1 MLATLAKA
9 FLLPM
14 LPEGFEMRCCEW
26 DLWWF
31 VPGGGVLDAEGALD
45 ETETVGFGPASEG
58 AVLAETILTA
68 AVSCFVLKTVA
79 VLPLLRL
86 LLRMG
91 ALGLGPDIL
100 TVVVMRVVRPPGEGV
115 DDDDEVV
122 VPAESAF
129 ACAACVARPAP
140 EIDAAAAAV
149 PGLGLEQTPPAVSA
163 ACAAK

>member
-9 FLLPM
+9 FLVPM
-14 LPEGFEMRCCEW
+14 LPEGLEMRCCEC

-31 VPGGGVLDAEGALD
+31 VPEGGVLDAEGALD

-58 AVLAETILTA
+58 AVLAATILTA
-68 AVSCFVLKTVA
+68 AVRFLVLKTVV

-115 DDDDEVV
+115 DDRDEDELL
-122 VPAESAF
+122 PAKSTF
-129 ACAACVARPAP
+129 ACAAAFVA
-140 EIDAAAAAV
+140 
-149 PGLGLEQTPPAVSA
+149 
-163 ACAAK
+163 

>member
-14 LPEGFEMRCCEW
+14 LPEGFEMRCCEC

-58 AVLAETILTA
+58 AVLAATILTA
-68 AVSCFVLKTVA
+68 AVRFLVLKTVV

-100 TVVVMRVVRPPGEGV
+100 TVVVMRVVRPPGERVG
-115 DDDDEVV
+115 DDEDEP
-122 VPAESAF
+122 VPPDNTC
-129 ACAACVARPAP
+129 ACAAACVVA
-140 EIDAAAAAV
+140 
-149 PGLGLEQTPPAVSA
+149 
-163 ACAAK
+163 